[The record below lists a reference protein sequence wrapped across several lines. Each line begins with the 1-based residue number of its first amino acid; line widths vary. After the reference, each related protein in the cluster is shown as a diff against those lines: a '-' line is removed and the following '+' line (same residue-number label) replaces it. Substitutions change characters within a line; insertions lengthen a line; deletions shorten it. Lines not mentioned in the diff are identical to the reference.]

1 MKRVLLTLVI
11 ASFAFGAFAQFQM
24 GAKVGLNVSKIKPAY
39 DLTNTADERA
49 DMYDDIVSTTTGTYF
64 AIVMNTGGNIF
75 SFQPELAYAQKGFK
89 FKIGD
94 EQMKYRYNYIDLK
107 PLFNV
112 GGGTSDW
119 KVYANFGPSLS
130 FWLSK
135 KAYDS
140 DGKGID
146 DSQKFDDDM
155 DEDGMGVTDIRA
167 DIGFVFGVGFKYH
180 LGPGWVLINPRYEWG
195 FVPQTIYDLG
205 SDGYGE
211 VNRTFNL
218 NVGYLFEF

>member
-11 ASFAFGAFAQFQM
+11 ASFTFGAFAQFQM
-24 GAKVGLNVSKIKPAY
+24 GAKVGLNFSKIRPAY
-39 DLTNTADERA
+39 DLTNTADETA
-49 DMYDDIVSTTTGTYF
+49 DMYDEYISSTPGAYF

-89 FKIGD
+89 IKMGD
-94 EQMKYRYNYIDLK
+94 DEMKYRYNYIDLK

-112 GGGTSDW
+112 GGGTADW

-135 KAYDS
+135 KAYDK

-146 DSQKFDDDM
+146 DSQKWDDSSE
-155 DEDGMGVTDIRA
+155 DEDGPTDIRA
-167 DIGFVFGVGFKYH
+167 DLGFVFGVGFKYH
-180 LGPGWVLINPRYEWG
+180 VGPGWVLINPRYEWG
-195 FVPQTIYDLG
+195 FVPQTIHDQG
-205 SDGYGE
+205 SDGYGD